1 MARTFS
7 VQRKIRFSHCDP
19 AGIVYYPNFFDMIN
33 SAVEDWFGDAIGLPF
48 QTMHLERRLG
58 FPIVDTRCQFV
69 RPCHLGDMLDIDL
82 SIARLGRSS
91 IAFDIRGRVG
101 GEEKFH
107 ADHKVALVSLDTFRS
122 MPIPDDLRGR
132 MQPYVRSA

>member
-1 MARTFS
+1 MGQTFS

-69 RPCHLGDMLDIDL
+69 RPCHLGDMLGIDL
-82 SIARLGRSS
+82 AIARLGHSS
-91 IAFDIRGRVG
+91 IAFDIRGRVRE
-101 GEEKFH
+101 EEKFR
-107 ADHKVALVSLDTFRS
+107 ADHKVAMVSLDTFRS
-122 MPIPDDLRGR
+122 SPIPDDLRER
-132 MQPYVRSA
+132 MKPYVRSA